1 MTCRER
7 KSLLPNTMLTR
18 AFTLMA
24 LVLWIALGRPAWAQD
39 GSGLIRDAEIE
50 STIRGW
56 ITPVFRAAGLDPS
69 FVQIYLVNDPQIN
82 SFVAG
87 GQRIFINTGLLMR
100 SQTPN
105 QVIGVLAHETGHIA
119 GGHLLRMQDA
129 LSNATAEAIAG
140 FLLGGAAAVLGR
152 DGSAVA
158 AGAAAGDSVA
168 ERELFAYSI
177 NQEARADQA
186 ALGFLDDTHQSARG
200 LLEFFQILE
209 KEEVLLPG
217 NQDPYLRTH
226 PLTTDRIDYVAH
238 HVETSP
244 YSDAKDSPVWIDQHA
259 RLVAKLKGFLEPT
272 DQVFADYP
280 PSDHS
285 IYARYAR
292 AAAYHRLPQDDKALA
307 EMDSLLKDE
316 PDNPYF
322 WELRGQILFEGGHAA
337 ASVPDYQ
344 KSVTLKPDAPLLRT
358 ELATALLESS
368 EDLATARIAEA
379 QAEAAV
385 RMDDSDPDAWHA
397 LGLAQGRLG
406 KIGNASLDL
415 AEEATIAGDR
425 ETAGQE
431 SSIAL
436 KKLPRGSPDWL
447 RADDLRRTLK
457 LDND

>member
-1 MTCRER
+1 MTCCVR
-7 KSLLPNTMLTR
+7 KPLLPNTMLTR
-18 AFTLMA
+18 AFTVMA
-24 LVLWIALGRPAWAQD
+24 LVLWIALGRPALAQD

-56 ITPVFRAAGLDPS
+56 ITPVFTAAGLDPS

-100 SQTPN
+100 SETPN
-105 QVIGVLAHETGHIA
+105 QVVGVLAHETGHIA

-129 LSNATAEAIAG
+129 LSNATAESIAG
-140 FLLGGAAAVLGR
+140 FLLGAAGAVLGR

-158 AGAAAGDSVA
+158 AGAVAGESMA
-168 ERELFAYSI
+168 ERSLFAYSI

-226 PLTTDRIDYVAH
+226 PLTSDRIDYVAH
-238 HVETSP
+238 HVQTSP
-244 YSDAKDSPVWIDQHA
+244 YSESKDPPEQIDLHH
-259 RLVAKLKGFLEPT
+259 RLVAKLKGFLEPVN
-272 DQVFADYP
+272 QVFIDYP
-280 PSDHS
+280 LSDHS
-285 IYARYAR
+285 VYARYAR
-292 AAAYHRLPQDDKALA
+292 AAAYHRIPEDDKALA
-307 EMDSLLKDE
+307 EMDSLLQEKPED
-316 PDNPYF
+316 PYF
-322 WELRGQILFEGGHAA
+322 WELKGQILFEGGHAA
-337 ASVPDYQ
+337 ASVPCYQ
-344 KSVTLKPDAPLLRT
+344 KAVQYKPDAPLLRT
-358 ELATALLESS
+358 EYANALLETGDSLAIARAA
-368 EDLATARIAEA
+368 EDQAAE
-379 QAEAAV
+379 AV

-397 LGLAQGRLG
+397 LGMSQGRLG
-406 KIGNASLDL
+406 LIGNASLDL
-415 AEEATIAGDR
+415 AEEAMIAGDR
-425 ETAGQE
+425 QTAGQE

-447 RADDLRRTLK
+447 KADDLRRTLK